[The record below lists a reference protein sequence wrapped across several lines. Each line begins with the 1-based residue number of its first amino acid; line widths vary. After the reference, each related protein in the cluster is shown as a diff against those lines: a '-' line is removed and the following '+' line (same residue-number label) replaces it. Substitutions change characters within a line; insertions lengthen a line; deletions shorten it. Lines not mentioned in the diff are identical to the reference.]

1 MLNTL
6 FNTDCGDNGALIA
19 RVFAGLVILP
29 HGLQK
34 LFGMFGGYGFNAT
47 LEFFSASMG
56 IPVPVGFLI
65 IMGESVGAIFLVLG
79 FLSRISAAGLF
90 IIMIGA
96 IFMGHLQHGFFMNWF
111 GNQQGEGFEYHL
123 LVIGLALIA
132 IINGGGRWAIDSF
145 LSKKLRS

>member
-6 FNTDCGDNGALIA
+6 FNTDSSDNAALIA
-19 RVFAGLVILP
+19 RVFVGLVILP

-34 LFGMFGGYGFNAT
+34 LFGMFGGYGFSAT
-47 LEFFSASMG
+47 LEFFSGSMG
-56 IPVPVGFLI
+56 IPVPIGFLI
-65 IMGESVGAIFLVLG
+65 IMGESVGAVFLIIGL
-79 FLSRISAAGLF
+79 LSRISAAGLL

-123 LVIGLALIA
+123 LVIGLSLIV
-132 IINGGGRWAIDSF
+132 ILNGGGRWSLDGMLF
-145 LSKKLRS
+145 KK